1 LEVRAL
7 AQAGATVIQVD
18 EPAVTVFPGD
28 EPLASRAL
36 AIVFEGISGV
46 TKAAALYHGPQ
57 KALVGAVG
65 TWPVDQVVFDCV
77 SDPGVIDQ
85 LAATGFPKAVGL
97 GLLSARNTKLEKAAD
112 VAAQVARVTKTIP
125 ADRVSLSPS
134 CGLEFLPRDRA
145 RQKLTRLVE
154 SAKVVQTARLAR
166 QRVGRVGVVLE
177 RRVVIRQRRGVIA
190 TVLVEVGLAEPRAF
204 PVAVWIGDRDRVVEC
219 LLGFGTEVAP
229 QHPIVGLVDERIGQH
244 GRRSAALIGAA
255 LAARGEIAPA
265 ELGRFGPALLLV
277 QRGCGPK
284 ERGVLRGKLLEHVLE
299 CGECLLAL
307 HAVIVEHAMRGNLA
321 VEWIER
327 ERGVE

>member
-1 LEVRAL
+1 MQTMAIGHYPRIGDSHEQQRLRRAIQAHQAQKISDAELAATQNDVTVEVLAEQVAAGLDQVTDGQIRWDDQATYLCLKMDGFERGGMIRYFDTNTYYRQPIAVSKVSWKAPILVDDYKFAQANSKVPVRVLITGPCTLARLSADRHYNDHVAFTLDLAAALALEVRAL

-154 SAKVVQTARLAR
+154 SAKAVTGGAR
-166 QRVGRVGVVLE
+166 
-177 RRVVIRQRRGVIA
+177 
-190 TVLVEVGLAEPRAF
+190 
-204 PVAVWIGDRDRVVEC
+204 
-219 LLGFGTEVAP
+219 
-229 QHPIVGLVDERIGQH
+229 
-244 GRRSAALIGAA
+244 
-255 LAARGEIAPA
+255 
-265 ELGRFGPALLLV
+265 
-277 QRGCGPK
+277 
-284 ERGVLRGKLLEHVLE
+284 
-299 CGECLLAL
+299 
-307 HAVIVEHAMRGNLA
+307 
-321 VEWIER
+321 
-327 ERGVE
+327 